1 MSRSPIKAVSPPA
14 PPPVIVT
21 VPLPRLP
28 AQPRHDA
35 LKQGAV
41 WRSIVLTLRE
51 PIERGEW
58 PAGAKLPIEL
68 ELAAHFRVNRHTVRR
83 ALAELARDG
92 LVTTTQGRGTFIT
105 AGIKAQYRVD
115 TNTPLSDANWL
126 NVEGL
131 TSAFVRHRKIE
142 AGTRMG
148 QELGLAPTDA
158 VHEVELILGSDGS
171 PLALAT
177 IWMPTQFFPHLND
190 ALRKAGSIEGTL
202 KAYGFADQV
211 TRHTRIVARLAEERE
226 SALLKSKDPLP
237 MSVVESVIEARQKP
251 GSEQPTRTRLM
262 VHLALCGTRA
272 DVVIGDA
279 PDPA

>member
-14 PPPVIVT
+14 PPPVTLT

-28 AQPRHDA
+28 TQPR
-35 LKQGAV
+35 QGPREQGSV
-41 WRSIVLTLRE
+41 WRSIVETLRA
-51 PIERGEW
+51 PIETGAW

-92 LVTTTQGRGTFIT
+92 LVATTQGRGTFIT
-105 AGIKAQYRVD
+105 AGIKAQYWVNPKSPLCD
-115 TNTPLSDANWL
+115 TNWL

-131 TSAFVRHRKIE
+131 TSAFVRHRKVE

-148 QELGLAPTDA
+148 QDLHLAPTDR
-158 VHEVELILGSDGS
+158 VHEVELILGADGS

-202 KAYGFADQV
+202 KAYGFVEQE
-211 TRHTRIVARLAEERE
+211 TRRTRVMARLAEERE

-237 MSVVESVIEARQKP
+237 MSVVESVIEARQRP
-251 GSEQPTRTRLM
+251 QSAELARTRLM
-262 VHLALCGTRA
+262 VQLALCGMRA

-279 PDPA
+279 PEPA

>member
-1 MSRSPIKAVSPPA
+1 ME
-14 PPPVIVT
+14 
-21 VPLPRLP
+21 
-28 AQPRHDA
+28 
-35 LKQGAV
+35 
-41 WRSIVLTLRE
+41 TLRD
-51 PIERGEW
+51 PIETGEW

-92 LVTTTQGRGTFIT
+92 LVATTQGRGTFIT
-105 AGIKAQYRVD
+105 AGIKAQYRVN
-115 TNTPLSDANWL
+115 TNSPLSDTNWL
-126 NVEGL
+126 NVEEL
-131 TSAFVRHRKIE
+131 TSAFVRHRKVE

-148 QELGLAPTDA
+148 QDLDLVPTDQ
-158 VHEVELILGSDGS
+158 VHEVELILGADGS

-177 IWMPTQFFPHLND
+177 IWMPTRFFPHLND

-202 KAYGFADQV
+202 KAYGFAEQV
-211 TRHTRIVARLAEERE
+211 TRRTRVIARLAGERE

-237 MSVVESVIEARQKP
+237 MSVVESVIEVSQSLGAQRP
-251 GSEQPTRTRLM
+251 VTTRLM

-279 PDPA
+279 PEPA